1 MAKIGII
8 VGTGLESLDFF
19 EKSKKIN
26 NTNKYGQPSSEL
38 ICGKI
43 GKNEVVILSRHGAK
57 HIITPRHVNNRA
69 NIMALKEAGCTH
81 IISTSV
87 CGSLHS
93 GMNRG
98 DVIIPD
104 QFIDFTRFR
113 DITFYD
119 EFTDGDV
126 KHTPMAD
133 PFDYKLRSILISAL
147 TKMKIRHHK
156 SATMVT
162 VEGPRFSTQAE
173 SRMFRILGGDVINFT
188 ITPEAILANEI
199 GIPYVTISVCTDYD
213 CWKVDE
219 NAVSWDALMDVF
231 KENVE
236 NVEQLLLAA
245 IDAI

>member
-8 VGTGLESLDFF
+8 VGTGLETLDFF

-26 NTNKYGQPSSEL
+26 KKNKFGMPSSEL
-38 ICGKI
+38 LCGTI
-43 GKNEVVILSRHGAK
+43 GKNEVVILSRHGAD
-57 HIITPRHVNNRA
+57 HIITPRNVNNRA

-87 CGSLHS
+87 CGSLHN
-93 GMNRG
+93 GVNRG
-98 DVIIPD
+98 DIVIPD

-119 EFTDGDV
+119 EFTGGEV
-126 KHTPMAD
+126 KHTAMAD
-133 PFDYKLRSILISAL
+133 PFDEKTRNILINAL
-147 TKMKIRHHK
+147 TKMKIRHLK
-156 SATMVT
+156 RGTMVT
-162 VEGPRFSTQAE
+162 IEGPRFSTQAE
-173 SRMFRILGGDVINFT
+173 SKMFRILGGDVVNFT

-219 NAVSWDALMDVF
+219 NAVSWDSLMDVF
-231 KENVE
+231 KQYSET
-236 NVEQLLLAA
+236 VEQLLLAA
-245 IDAI
+245 IEAL